1 MVFAIKFA
9 IAAQGKDE
17 NFLSIRKTRRN
28 NSANIFRSN
37 GARTNAHILHAV
49 TPTTKSTTK
58 RPKTKQNEK
67 FGKHQNNGPKIIA
80 HNADEHNNKW
90 K

>member
-1 MVFAIKFA
+1 MPLK
-9 IAAQGKDE
+9 
-17 NFLSIRKTRRN
+17 LKTKISFQYEKLEEITQR
-28 NSANIFRSN
+28 IFRSN

-49 TPTTKSTTK
+49 TPTTKYTTK
-58 RPKTKQNEK
+58 RPKTKQNKK